1 MAGKQAKV
9 LTAKQIKAVLFYLSK
24 NTRHKDRNEVIFL
37 LSCKAGLR
45 SIEISNL
52 TWSMVTDSDG
62 HLSNFIHLRNQATKG
77 KKGGRVIPIAAVLR
91 QALEKLPRP
100 EDLERPVVISERGK
114 GKMSAAVIT
123 NWFKSLYQDIGL
135 AGCSSHSGRRTFG
148 TNAARKV
155 TEAGGSLKDVQD
167 LMGHSSIN
175 TTQRYI
181 DSNEQAKVKLVEL
194 I

>member
-1 MAGKQAKV
+1 MAGKQAKI
-9 LTAKQIKAVLFYLSK
+9 LTAKQIKTAIAHIST
-24 NTRHKDRNEVIFL
+24 NTRHADRNEVIFL

-45 SIEISNL
+45 SIEISKL
-52 TWSMVTDSDG
+52 TWSMVTDADG
-62 HLSNFIHLRNQATKG
+62 QLSNFIHLRNQATKG
-77 KKGGRVIPIAAVLR
+77 KKGGRVIPIALQLR

-100 EDLERPVVISERGK
+100 ENLDRPIVISERGK
-114 GKMSAAVIT
+114 GQMSAAVIT
-123 NWFKSLYQDIGL
+123 NWFASVYQDL
-135 AGCSSHSGRRTFG
+135 NLTGCSSHSGRRTFG
-148 TNAARKV
+148 TNAARKI

-181 DSNEQAKVKLVEL
+181 DSNEEAKVKLVEL